1 MHGSDLWTHGTKNLY
16 GFSIG
21 VLVIEGYFPRLPG
34 AIGNAATFP
43 FPVLHKIV
51 PGATGT
57 KTVREVADLDPDD
70 PQYRHAVDPWLEAAR
85 SLEREGVSAITTSC
99 GFAALFQKEM
109 ADTVDIPVFATS
121 LLLVPIIHRMLDSSK
136 KVGVLTADSRMLKHR
151 HLLAVGAD
159 PQSIA
164 VRGLEGSTTFEE
176 MAYHDR
182 HDLNVS
188 ALERDIVDQVDKL
201 TAENE
206 VGAIVLECGLF
217 PPFASAVQRA
227 SDLPVFD
234 NTNLVKMMHDCL
246 HRRPFPQGFETSGY
260 CI

>member
-1 MHGSDLWTHGTKNLY
+1 MHVGDRWTYGTKNLY

-57 KTVREVADLDPDD
+57 KTVREIADLDPDD
-70 PQYRHAVDPWLEAAR
+70 PQYRCAVDPWLEAAR
-85 SLEREGVSAITTSC
+85 GLEREGASAITTSC

-121 LLLVPIIHRMLDSSK
+121 LLLVPIIHRMLNPSK
-136 KVGVLTADSRMLKHR
+136 KVGVLTADARMLNRR
-151 HLLAVGAD
+151 HLLAVGVD
-159 PQSIA
+159 PQTIA

-176 MAYHDR
+176 MAYNDR

-188 ALERDIVDQVDKL
+188 ALERDIVSQVDRL
-201 TAENE
+201 LAENE
-206 VGAIVLECGLF
+206 VGAILLECGLF

-227 SDLPVFD
+227 SDIPVFD
-234 NTNLVKMMHDCL
+234 ITNLANMMHACL
-246 HRRPFPQGFETSGY
+246 NRRPFLQSFEMSDY
-260 CI
+260 SI